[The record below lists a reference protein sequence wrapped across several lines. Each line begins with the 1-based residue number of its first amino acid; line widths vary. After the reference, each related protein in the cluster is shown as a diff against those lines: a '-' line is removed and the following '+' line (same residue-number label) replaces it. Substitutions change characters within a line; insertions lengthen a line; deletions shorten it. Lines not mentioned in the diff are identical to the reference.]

1 MTEQNLDPSTPL
13 DRLDMM
19 LVASGL
25 VESRAKAQRLIKA
38 GHVRVDG
45 ETVTKPSFMVKA
57 GHSELAVDKG
67 DDYVSRGA
75 YKLLGAFSAFAD
87 NGLTG
92 PEGLECL
99 DIGAST
105 GGFTD
110 VLLRGGA
117 SKVIAL
123 DVGHGQL
130 DPRIAGDGRVIEMS
144 GVNIREVEAGDL
156 PFRPQMIVSDV
167 SFISLTYVIP
177 VIARIVAPG
186 AQIVLLVKPQFE
198 VGREG
203 LGKNGIVEDE
213 TLREQA
219 LDTVVACAERCG
231 LTVVA
236 TADSPITG
244 THGNAEY
251 LLYARA

>member
-1 MTEQNLDPSTPL
+1 MTEQHIDPATPL

-45 ETVTKPSFMVKA
+45 ETITKPSFMVKA

-75 YKLLGAFSAFAD
+75 YKLLGAFETFAG

-110 VLLRGGA
+110 
-117 SKVIAL
+117 
-123 DVGHGQL
+123 GQL
-130 DPRIAGDGRVIEMS
+130 DPRIANDEHVIEMS
-144 GVNIREVEAGDL
+144 GVNIREVEADDL
-156 PFRPQMIVSDV
+156 PYRPAMIVSDV

-177 VIARIVAPG
+177 VIARIAAPG

-198 VGREG
+198 VGRAG
-203 LGKNGIVEDE
+203 LGKNGIVEDPA
-213 TLREQA
+213 LRERA
-219 LDTVVACAERCG
+219 LHDVVACAEQHG
-231 LTVVA
+231 LDVVA
-236 TADSPITG
+236 TADSPIIG
-244 THGNAEY
+244 THGNEEY
-251 LLYARA
+251 LLYAVLR